1 MKKEL
6 ESLGGKMTREIRGGF
21 QSARR
26 PHFIKG
32 SNVVKEPSVKENL
45 ADINEDFS
53 ANENQIT
60 DVDLKSVLQENAQYI
75 HTDETLRRDE
85 NVHTQI
91 GNEH

>member
-1 MKKEL
+1 M
-6 ESLGGKMTREIRGGF
+6 
-21 QSARR
+21 
-26 PHFIKG
+26 
-32 SNVVKEPSVKENL
+32 